1 MAEESNLL
9 QSRASVARLAHNQ
22 EVVGSIPTSA
32 PNLTHAYYHHPMV
45 RMSLT
50 ENHMEYLT
58 VDINSNV

>member
-32 PNLTHAYYHHPMV
+32 PNFERQRGWTC
-45 RMSLT
+45 SL
-50 ENHMEYLT
+50 ERFY
-58 VDINSNV
+58 

>member
-32 PNLTHAYYHHPMV
+32 PNLNGSVDGHAALKGSIKLGERRP
-45 RMSLT
+45 
-50 ENHMEYLT
+50 
-58 VDINSNV
+58 

>member
-32 PNLTHAYYHHPMV
+32 PNLNGSVDRHAALRSSIKLGKRRP
-45 RMSLT
+45 
-50 ENHMEYLT
+50 
-58 VDINSNV
+58 